1 MKILLEKF
9 ECKIKIWGFFYTN
22 LKYCEFIKIGK
33 FEISFYNEILLN
45 EIRKKNKWLGNTI
58 FRKKILKVI
67 EKIRK

>member
-45 EIRKKNKWLGNTI
+45 EIRKKKQMAWKYNI
-58 FRKKILKVI
+58 
-67 EKIRK
+67 